1 VNGRRPSAKSQDGRQ
16 RVCGRCGSS
25 DLDVADGKG
34 PHKASI
40 VCRSCGRFVGWVG
53 FPIVADEAATFVM
66 PFGRHKGAPLGE
78 LPRDYL
84 SWLAT
89 NIRGRIAERARVL
102 LGDREVR

>member
-1 VNGRRPSAKSQDGRQ
+1 
-16 RVCGRCGSS
+16 
-25 DLDVADGKG
+25 
-34 PHKASI
+34 
-40 VCRSCGRFVGWVG
+40 
-53 FPIVADEAATFVM
+53 M